1 MEYYIYPYK
10 NSLILTTTNSVF
22 ITKSEKKAIEL
33 ISEDTL
39 LKPYDRIIISV
50 VKLDNTYLVL
60 TPFLT
65 KKNEVIYICIE
76 VSKEDL
82 LQILLKLKTNPTL
95 GEFSEFLRTI
105 NVNLNYILTDKEILT
120 ETESLNDL

>member
-10 NSLILTTTNSVF
+10 NSLILTTTNSVLL
-22 ITKSEKKAIEL
+22 TKSEKKVIDI
-33 ISEDTL
+33 ISDDTL
-39 LKPYDRIIISV
+39 LKPYDRIVISV

-76 VSKEDL
+76 VGKEDL
-82 LQILLKLKTNPTL
+82 VQILQKLKTNPTL
-95 GEFSEFLRTI
+95 KDFSDFLRTL
-105 NVNLNYILTDKEILT
+105 NVNLNYLLTDKEILT
-120 ETESLNDL
+120 ESISLNDL

>member
-10 NSLILTTTNSVF
+10 NRLILTTTNSVF
-22 ITKSEKKAIEL
+22 ITKSGKRAIEI

-39 LKPYDRIIISV
+39 MKPYDKIVISV
-50 VKLDNTYLVL
+50 VKLDDTFLVL

-65 KKNEVIYICIE
+65 KKNEIIYICIE

-82 LQILLKLKTNPTL
+82 LRILEKLKTNPTL
-95 GEFSEFLRTI
+95 KDFSDFLRTI
-105 NVNLNYILTDKEILT
+105 NASLNYILADKEILA
-120 ETESLNDL
+120 ETITLNDL